1 VGSGDV
7 IQYECAVQDNGPN
20 VGSLPQ
26 QFSFLCAFHPGHG
39 VDAVVFALQAGLG
52 KNFSITF
59 YTEKINGDN
68 TNMYKLPSQS
78 D

>member
-1 VGSGDV
+1 MT
-7 IQYECAVQDNGPN
+7 QYECAAQDNGPN

-26 QFSFLCAFHPGHG
+26 QFFFLCAFHPGHG

-52 KNFSITF
+52 KNLSITF
-59 YTEKINGDN
+59 YTEKIKVDN
-68 TNMYKLPSQS
+68 TSTYILPPQS